1 MAALEYVTLTGQI
14 GALVVD
20 YVDADTH
27 PDEQIVSGFC
37 DLFPRRPAGEILW
50 ADVTPRRGLAL
61 APFRTRFDISQGGQ
75 LKTIVGG
82 PVEILACNAALPL
95 DELIYDLVF
104 SQVRYN
110 KGPQYIPPFAIRTL
124 KSTGTIDLTDP
135 TLERLKPLGT
145 LKPLPTPGA

>member
-1 MAALEYVTLTGQI
+1 MAALEYVTLTGRI

-37 DLFPRRPAGEILW
+37 DIFPRRPAGEILW

-61 APFRTRFDISQGGQ
+61 APFRTRFDVSLGGE
-75 LKTIVGG
+75 LVTIVGG
-82 PVEILACNAALPL
+82 PVEILACNDALPI

-104 SQVRYN
+104 SQVRYD
-110 KGPQYIPPFAIRTL
+110 KRDQYIAPFAIRTL
-124 KSTGTIDLTDP
+124 DTTGTIDLADP
-135 TLERLKPLGT
+135 TLERLKPLAN
-145 LKPLPTPGA
+145 LKPLPTK

>member
-1 MAALEYVTLTGQI
+1 VAALEYVTLMGQI

-27 PDEQIVSGFC
+27 PDEQIVSAVC
-37 DLFPRRPAGEILW
+37 DLFPRRPAGDVLW
-50 ADVTPRRGLAL
+50 CPTLTPPRGLAL
-61 APFRTRFDISQGGQ
+61 APFRTRFDIWQGGQ

-82 PVEILACNAALPL
+82 PVEILTCNNALPI

-110 KGPQYIPPFAIRTL
+110 ETDQYIAPFAIRTL
-124 KSTGTIDLTDP
+124 STTGTTDLSDP
-135 TLERLKPLGT
+135 TLERLKPLDT
-145 LKPLPTPGA
+145 LKPLPTP